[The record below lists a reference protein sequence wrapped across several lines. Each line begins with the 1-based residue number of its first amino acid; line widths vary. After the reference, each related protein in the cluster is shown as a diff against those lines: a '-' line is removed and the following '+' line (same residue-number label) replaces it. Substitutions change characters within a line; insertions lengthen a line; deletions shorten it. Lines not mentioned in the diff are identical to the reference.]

1 MTIHDEYSEQGRE
14 LREHGGAAF
23 PIAHYSGDWT
33 DASVPLHWH
42 DEIEAGF
49 VTAGQVT
56 LCVGPERAVLCEGEG
71 FFINSGIP
79 HAFLR
84 AESDPSRQKS
94 IVFDPSLVGG
104 RFDSVFWL
112 RYVQPVTSAASM
124 PWMRFGPESSW
135 CADAANAIRQAWQA
149 CEERP
154 PAYELDVRHF
164 LSRMLALIAEHLPQ
178 TPPAQMRRIV
188 RDNERI
194 RIMLDYIQQNFTCE
208 LTMAEIARSAMIS
221 QSECLRCFRN
231 TIGRTPIQYLK
242 SYRIQRASEQLK
254 SSARKICDIG
264 ADCGFREMSYFAK
277 AFREIMG
284 VTPGE
289 YRRQTA
295 DTEKTERRL

>member
-1 MTIHDEYSEQGRE
+1 MTIRDEYNEQGRE

-23 PIAHYSGDWT
+23 PIARYSGDWT

-56 LCVGPERAVLCEGEG
+56 LCVGPERTVLQEGDG

-84 AESDPSRQKS
+84 AEAGPSRQKS
-94 IVFDPSLVGG
+94 VVFDPSIVGG
-104 RFDSVFWL
+104 RFDSVFWQK
-112 RYVQPVTSAASM
+112 YVQPVTSAASM
-124 PWMRFGPESSW
+124 PWMHFDPENGW
-135 CADAANAIRQAWQA
+135 CADAADSVRKAWQA
-149 CEERP
+149 CDEQPR
-154 PAYELDVRHF
+154 AYELEVRCA
-164 LSRMLALIAEHLPQ
+164 LSRLFALLADHLPEAH
-178 TPPAQMRRIV
+178 PAQLRRIA

-194 RIMLDYIQQNFTCE
+194 RIMLDYIQQNFANE

-231 TIGRTPIQYLK
+231 TIGQTPIQYLK

-254 SSARKICDIG
+254 SSPRKICDIG

-277 AFREIMG
+277 AFREVMG

-289 YRRQTA
+289 YRRQA
-295 DTEKTERRL
+295 AAAEKSE